1 MNINSYYCNHFTVFS
16 SYRYFYPSKAII
28 NYKQFW
34 VGVGLGNGDGVGL
47 VLGLHFH
54 IFLKEISA

>member
-28 NYKQFW
+28 NYKQFG
-34 VGVGLGNGDGVGL
+34 VGVGLGVSAA
-47 VLGLHFH
+47 FH
-54 IFLKEISA
+54 DVIPCEKRIIYCEK